1 MGLSPGAWEF
11 WGVSSQALI
20 PVDAEWRVR
29 ESRRRESTMCGCEE
43 WIMGTPQPMSFIHVL
58 GLGWNRFK
66 EPVSHCIQTING
78 T

>member
-1 MGLSPGAWEF
+1 M
-11 WGVSSQALI
+11 
-20 PVDAEWRVR
+20 R

-66 EPVSHCIQTING
+66 EPVSHCIQNINV